1 MEPLYGLI
9 RDYAWGSRS
18 AIAELQGR
26 PVPSAGPEAE
36 LWLGAHPGAPAGVD
50 RDGVRV
56 SLLDLLAADPAHW
69 LGAEVL
75 DRFGPRLPFLFKV
88 LAAEAP
94 LSLQVHPDA
103 EQARAGYAADG
114 ARTDGRRNY
123 VDPYHK
129 PELLVA
135 LTPFEA
141 LCGFRDPA
149 VSAAALAGFGVP
161 ALAPVVA
168 ALRAGASGLREAVRL
183 LLDWPAAERAGLVG
197 AVVEAEVAGP
207 DAALVRD
214 LAARYPDDP
223 GVLVALLLHHVRLT
237 PGEAIWMPA
246 GNLHAYLRG
255 TGVELMA
262 ASDNVLRCGLTPKYV
277 DPVELLRILRFDVLD
292 DPVVAARPV
301 VPGVVT
307 WPVPVDDFVLYQV
320 VGTAGVPEVRLPVPG
335 PRVVLCVAGTV
346 TVGDDAGGCTLR
358 CGEAAIGTAGAGP
371 LVVTGPGEVFVAA
384 AGLR

>member
-1 MEPLYGLI
+1 MEQLYGPI

-18 AIAELQGR
+18 ALAALQGR
-26 PVPSAGPEAE
+26 PVPSDGPEAE
-36 LWLGAHPGAPAGVD
+36 LWLGAHPGAPARVD
-50 RDGVRV
+50 RDGTRV
-56 SLLDLLAADPAHW
+56 SLLDLLAADPGHW
-69 LGAEVL
+69 LGAQVL
-75 DRFGPRLPFLFKV
+75 DRFGPRLPFLLKV

-103 EQARAGYAADG
+103 EQARIGYAADRSRG
-114 ARTDGRRNY
+114 DGHRNY
-123 VDPYHK
+123 VDPHHK

-141 LCGFRDPA
+141 LCGFRDPT

-161 ALAPVVA
+161 ALAPVLA
-168 ALRAGASGLREAVRL
+168 ALDDGASGLREAVRL
-183 LLDWPAAERAGLVG
+183 LLEWPAAERAGLVG
-197 AVVEAEVAGP
+197 AVVAAPVTGP

-214 LAARYPDDP
+214 LAARYPEDP
-223 GVLVALLLHHVRLT
+223 GVLVAVLLHRVRLA

-262 ASDNVLRCGLTPKYV
+262 ASDNVLRCGLTPKHV

-292 DPVVAARPV
+292 DPVVSARPV
-301 VPGVVT
+301 VPGLVT
-307 WPVPVDDFVLYQV
+307 WPVPVDDFVLYRF
-320 VGTAGVPEVRLPVPG
+320 AGSAGSAAVPLPVPG
-335 PRVVLCVAGTV
+335 PRVALCVAGTV
-346 TVGDDAGGCTLR
+346 TVGDDAGRVTLR

-371 LVVTGPGEVFVAA
+371 LVVEGPGDAFVAA